1 MSFGPGEI
9 VVIVLILLLLF
20 GSRRIADI
28 GKGVG
33 DGIRNFR
40 RGLSGESEGNTQ
52 AEEVSDPKQLPVG
65 TNEPR
70 RSPVGAD
77 VPRSEHVESESTD
90 SPEVHLDRQADLA
103 EPDPPRSSDIGSET
117 ASDEKSG
124 EKKPS

>member
-40 RGLSGESEGNTQ
+40 RGLSGESEGNAPAEQ
-52 AEEVSDPKQLPVG
+52 ASDPKQLPTG
-65 TNEPR
+65 TDEPR
-70 RSPVGAD
+70 RSPASAD
-77 VPRSEHVESESTD
+77 VRGSEFVESAD
-90 SPEVHLDRQADLA
+90 AAVPEAPSDRQDNLA
-103 EPDPPRSSDIGSET
+103 EPYQQRGSSAGSEKV
-117 ASDEKSG
+117 SDQKSN